1 MLGTH
6 GVNGGHLNDTK
17 CPKANGF
24 NTVNTGRGDRLEG
37 CLSANI
43 PEYC

>member
-17 CPKANGF
+17 CPKANGL
-24 NTVNTGRGDRLEG
+24 NTARGDRLEG